1 MSNLIEITPECFII
15 KGQSG
20 FKKLLKKLNIHFRK
34 NDTRQYSYDAVQLT
48 KDERAFEVV
57 EYKCTNKTYLHSL
70 NYPIKYPCIV
80 SVNDKT
86 FEIGN
91 YTLYIKYFD
100 DDLCNELKQILN
112 KYGNKRYNYPFS
124 IF

>member
-15 KGQSG
+15 KRQSG
-20 FKKLLKKLNIHFRK
+20 FNKLLKKLNIHFRE
-34 NDTRQYSYDAVQLT
+34 NDTRQYSYDVVQLT

-70 NYPIKYPCIV
+70 NYPIKYPCII

-91 YTLYIKYFD
+91 YTLHIRYFD

>member
-15 KGQSG
+15 KRQSG
-20 FKKLLKKLNIHFRK
+20 FKKLLKKLNIHFRE
-34 NDTRQYSYDAVQLT
+34 NDTRQYSYDVVQLT
-48 KDERAFEVV
+48 KDEIAFEAV
-57 EYKCTNKTYLHSL
+57 EYKYANKTYLYSL
-70 NYPIKYPCIV
+70 NYPIKYPCII
-80 SVNDKT
+80 SVHDKT

-91 YTLYIKYFD
+91 YTLYVRYFD

-112 KYGNKRYNYPFS
+112 KHGNKRYNYPFS

>member
-1 MSNLIEITPECFII
+1 M
-15 KGQSG
+15 
-20 FKKLLKKLNIHFRK
+20 LKKLNIHFRE
-34 NDTRQYSYDAVQLT
+34 NDTRQYSYDVVQLT

-57 EYKCTNKTYLHSL
+57 EYKYANKTYLYSL
-70 NYPIKYPCIV
+70 NYPIKYPCII

-91 YTLYIKYFD
+91 YTLYIRYFD

-112 KYGNKRYNYPFS
+112 KYGKQRYNYPFS